1 MGISTKIE
9 LLAVFKENL
18 VKFLDAIIEQ
28 FPKEGDFILLRIIL
42 SEQVPIND
50 AMKIFTQ
57 RILPYVDMIKN
68 RDERF
73 FLDSTD
79 LFEGIAKDKV
89 AYFRNIWTSKTLNEE
104 DRDQLW
110 KWFRLFGNLALRYN
124 EFEKVY

>member
-18 VKFLDAIIEQ
+18 IKFLDAIIEQ

-73 FLDSTD
+73 FLESTD

-89 AYFRNIWTSKTLNEE
+89 SYFRNIWTSKTLNEE

>member
-18 VKFLDAIIEQ
+18 IKFLDAIIEQ

-57 RILPYVDMIKN
+57 RILPHVEMIKN

-73 FLDSTD
+73 FLESTD
-79 LFEGIAKDKV
+79 LFEGLTKEKV
-89 AYFRNIWTSKTLNEE
+89 AYFKNIWTSNSLTAE
-104 DRDQLW
+104 DREQLW
-110 KWFRLFGNLALRYN
+110 KWFRLFANLALKYN
-124 EFEKVY
+124 EFEPV

>member
-1 MGISTKIE
+1 MGISTKVE

-50 AMKIFTQ
+50 AMKMFTQ

-73 FLDSTD
+73 FLESAD

>member
-18 VKFLDAIIEQ
+18 IKFLDAIIEQ

-73 FLDSTD
+73 FLESTD

-89 AYFRNIWTSKTLNEE
+89 AYFRNIWTSSTLTSE
-104 DRDQLW
+104 DREQLW
-110 KWFRLFGNLALRYN
+110 KWFRLFANLALKYN
-124 EFEKVY
+124 EFEPV